1 MSSIVFIGGGN
12 MASCLVGGTIANGFD
27 PDDILVSEPNEASR
41 NRLKKEFGIAVSED
55 NQAAVANATVVV
67 LAVKPQIMRK
77 VTMALAPALK
87 DHAVVVSIAAG
98 ISVESLQG
106 WLGSSVSIIR
116 AMPNTPSLVLAGATA
131 LFANPLATAPQKD
144 IVSKIFQAV
153 GYCCWV
159 KREDQ
164 INAVIAVS
172 GSGPA
177 YFFRILEIMQQVGQ
191 ELGLSEE
198 IARELASHTALGASQ
213 MAKQSASS
221 PAELRRQ
228 VTSPGGATERAL
240 STFQKEG
247 LETIFGRAMTSALER
262 AEEMSEDFS
271 D

>member
-1 MSSIVFIGGGN
+1 MNSIVFIGGGN

-27 PDDILVSEPNEASR
+27 PGDILVSEPNETSR
-41 NRLKKEFGIAVSED
+41 DKLKQEFGVAVSED

-77 VTMALAPALK
+77 VALALAPALK
-87 DHAVVVSIAAG
+87 GQTVVVSIAAG

-106 WLGSSVSIIR
+106 WLGSSAAIIR
-116 AMPNTPSLVLAGATA
+116 AMPNTPSLVLVGATA
-131 LFANPLATAPQKD
+131 LFANQLATEPQKD
-144 IVSKIFQAV
+144 IVFKIFQSV

-159 KREDQ
+159 EREDQ
-164 INAVIAVS
+164 INAVIALS

-198 IARELASHTALGASQ
+198 IARELASHTALGAAQ
-213 MAKQSASS
+213 MAKKSTSS
-221 PAELRRQ
+221 PSELRRQ
-228 VTSPGGATERAL
+228 VTSPGGTTERAL

-247 LETIFGRAMTSALER
+247 LETIFRRAMTSAVKR

>member
-159 KREDQ
+159 NREDQ

-228 VTSPGGATERAL
+228 VTSPGGTTERAL

-247 LETIFGRAMTSALER
+247 LETIFRRAMTSALER

>member
-228 VTSPGGATERAL
+228 VTSPGGTTERAL

-247 LETIFGRAMTSALER
+247 LETIFRRAMTSALER

>member
-131 LFANPLATAPQKD
+131 LFANPLTTEPQKD

-159 KREDQ
+159 NREDQ

-221 PAELRRQ
+221 PAELRRP
-228 VTSPGGATERAL
+228 VTSPGGTPERAL

-247 LETIFGRAMTSALER
+247 LETIFRRAMTSALER

>member
-221 PAELRRQ
+221 PAELKRQ
-228 VTSPGGATERAL
+228 VTSPGGTTERAL

-247 LETIFGRAMTSALER
+247 LETIFRRAMTSALER

>member
-198 IARELASHTALGASQ
+198 IARD
-213 MAKQSASS
+213 
-221 PAELRRQ
+221 LRPTR
-228 VTSPGGATERAL
+228 P
-240 STFQKEG
+240 
-247 LETIFGRAMTSALER
+247 
-262 AEEMSEDFS
+262 
-271 D
+271 

>member
-1 MSSIVFIGGGN
+1 

-228 VTSPGGATERAL
+228 VTSPGGTTERAL

-247 LETIFGRAMTSALER
+247 LETIFRRAMTSALER

>member
-159 KREDQ
+159 NREDQ

-228 VTSPGGATERAL
+228 VTSPGGTTERAL
-240 STFQKEG
+240 STFHKEG
-247 LETIFGRAMTSALER
+247 LETIFRRAMTSALER

>member
-41 NRLKKEFGIAVSED
+41 NRLKKEFGLAVSED

-228 VTSPGGATERAL
+228 VTSPGGTTERAL

-247 LETIFGRAMTSALER
+247 LETIFRRAMTSALER